1 MHNNI
6 SLFLKLQN
14 MNIKKS
20 NTYKLYLVLQ
30 LKLKSWQLESLLELG
45 EYRNL
50 NNLATDIGI

>member
-1 MHNNI
+1 
-6 SLFLKLQN
+6 